1 RQENSLLRRQAYKI
15 VTSMVCQQRKY
26 KACSLLQIIE
36 NIENS
41 RRYRF
46 RMEPVPS
53 AVLYKKTHCFY
64 ARWTEMSYSRQ

>member
-1 RQENSLLRRQAYKI
+1 
-15 VTSMVCQQRKY
+15 MVCQQRKY

-53 AVLYKKTHCFY
+53 AVCIKWIKTY
-64 ARWTEMSYSRQ
+64 AK

>member
-1 RQENSLLRRQAYKI
+1 
-15 VTSMVCQQRKY
+15 MVCQQRKY

-53 AVLYKKTHCFY
+53 AVLYKKHIAFMPGGQRCRIPGSNPHIPPP
-64 ARWTEMSYSRQ
+64 AAGLL

>member
-1 RQENSLLRRQAYKI
+1 MVYDNRKTAGYILKGSRNSCCTVAVNSNAAQHF
-15 VTSMVCQQRKY
+15 
-26 KACSLLQIIE
+26 LLQIIE

-53 AVLYKKTHCFY
+53 AVCIKWIKTY
-64 ARWTEMSYSRQ
+64 AK